1 VLPRHDEVI
10 EEPQPTRIGGTPDL
24 LGRLTISN
32 ARRQRSAR
40 VIVRQGERV
49 PAPGEHEPQDV
60 GGWRSG
66 VSARALRQADHVQH
80 PQSSIQDRN
89 DNSLSVPILQ
99 VRQHRSGD
107 PRRPGDGRSRRGECG
122 ATAKLDSGDNPA
134 GCCRPNSGCPLD
146 VADVCG
152 GQSRETADT
161 ADQLVR
167 KVDGVAPRPSCP
179 DQDSDDLGIAQCVA
193 AEAPQPLSGSL
204 TCRQVGDSQP
214 LLPHPDRVWAHAI
227 ISAEVDSPCG

>member
-1 VLPRHDEVI
+1 VVK
-10 EEPQPTRIGGTPDL
+10 EPQPARIGGTPDP

-40 VIVRQGERV
+40 VVVRQGESL

-66 VSARALRQADHVQH
+66 VRARALRQTDHVQH

-89 DNSLSVPILQ
+89 DHSLSVPILQ
-99 VRQHRSGD
+99 LRQHRSGD
-107 PRRPGDGRSRRGECG
+107 PGRPGDGRSRRGECG

-134 GCCRPNSGCPLD
+134 GCGRPNSGCPLD

-152 GQSRETADT
+152 GQSCETADT
-161 ADQLVR
+161 TDQLVR
-167 KVDGVAPRPSCP
+167 KVDGVAPRPSRP
-179 DQDSDDLGIAQCVA
+179 DQDGDDLGITQCVA
-193 AEAPQPLSGSL
+193 AEAPQPLPGTL
-204 TCRQVGDSQP
+204 TYR
-214 LLPHPDRVWAHAI
+214 
-227 ISAEVDSPCG
+227 